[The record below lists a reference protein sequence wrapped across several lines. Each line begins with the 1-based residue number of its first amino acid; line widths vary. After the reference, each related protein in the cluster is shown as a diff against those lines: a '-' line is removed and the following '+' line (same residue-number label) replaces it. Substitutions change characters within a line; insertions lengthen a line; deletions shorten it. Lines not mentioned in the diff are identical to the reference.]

1 MSRYRWDQSYT
12 TEQYAR
18 LLRTFSDTLAME
30 ATAREGLIR
39 DLCRLIDARFG
50 GSADPRDNAFS
61 ITYHIDASN
70 DQTSWSLLSEQGVAT
85 KQGSCASLR

>member
-1 MSRYRWDQSYT
+1 MSCGEGTKSRCELFDPVQVSRYRWDQSYT

-39 DLCRLIDARFG
+39 DLCRLIDTRFG
-50 GSADPRDNAFS
+50 GRIVRPLVV
-61 ITYHIDASN
+61 
-70 DQTSWSLLSEQGVAT
+70 TSPNGAAVPTRTRRE
-85 KQGSCASLR
+85 R